1 MSARRELLQQLQ
13 PWREAGVLDAAEVHI
28 ASSLASRVGESR
40 PHVVLALA
48 LAVAAP
54 RSGHVALDPEHARES
69 AMREAE
75 RVDDDARATV
85 AALAWP
91 VETAAW
97 LREVQDSPL
106 TPDVLRVEHGLIY
119 LRRFHDL
126 EISVAD
132 RLIALASEPTS
143 APEAIDDLSERMHL
157 DDGQRQAVRTCLASR
172 LGVLV
177 GGPGTGKTR
186 TVATILAALLR
197 DEGATPRI
205 ALAAPTGK
213 AAARMGESIANAA
226 ALLEESDPDL
236 ADSMRQVRPS
246 TVHRLLGV
254 RRGSAAFRHN
264 ASDPLHHDVVIIDE
278 ASMMSL
284 PLSASLLEALSA
296 STRLIL
302 VGDPDQ
308 LASVEAGSVL
318 ADLVAARGP
327 ISSCVAELT
336 ANHRFGAGS
345 AIGELAA
352 AVRRGDVESVA
363 HLLELQPPS
372 EDRQPRWQWIA
383 AFSLLA
389 AVVGA
394 VFAWELTAV
403 SVVLLLMAILRMAQS
418 RDLPPEPWSV
428 RVVRGQEAAR
438 ELVAPAARLMREAA
452 RSGDGDTA
460 AEQLDSVRVL
470 CAHRRGPA
478 GVARWNSLVESWL
491 GDVRPFS
498 DYAGRPVMVTVNDAP
513 RRLFNGDIGVV
524 VEQPETGALEVVIPD
539 GESIRHVPRVHL
551 GRVETVHALT
561 IHKSQGSEFD
571 RVVVVLPS
579 ADSLLATRELLYTAI
594 TRARSSVTLIGSLD
608 AVLAAVSRPTRRA
621 SGLRARLDA

>member
-1 MSARRELLQQLQ
+1 MSTRRELLDGLRI
-13 PWREAGVLDAAEVHI
+13 WREAGVLDAAEVHI
-28 ASSLASRVGESR
+28 ASSLAARAGESR

-54 RSGHVALDPEHARES
+54 RSGHVALDPAHVRES

-75 RVDDDARATV
+75 RVDDVSRDEV
-85 AALAWP
+85 ADLPWP
-91 VETAAW
+91 VDTSAW
-97 LREVQDSPL
+97 LNDVGDSPL
-106 TPDVLRVEHGLIY
+106 TPEILRVEHDLVY

-126 EISVAD
+126 ERTVAE
-132 RLIALASEPTS
+132 RLVALASQPTAVP
-143 APEAIDDLSERMHL
+143 APADDLSDEMHL
-157 DDGQRQAVRTCLASR
+157 DDGQREAVRVCLASR

-197 DEGATPRI
+197 GDGATPRI

-213 AAARMGESIANAA
+213 AAARMGESIAGAA
-226 ALLEESDPDL
+226 ALLDGADPEL
-236 ADSMRQVRPS
+236 ADSMRQIKPS

-254 RRGSAAFRHN
+254 RTGSAAFRHN

-284 PLSASLLEALSA
+284 PLTASLLDALGD
-296 STRLIL
+296 STRVIL

-318 ADLVAARGP
+318 ADLVAAVGP
-327 ISSCVAELT
+327 TSTCVAELT
-336 ANHRFGAGS
+336 ANHRFGDGS
-345 AIGELAA
+345 AIAELAS
-352 AVRRGDVESVA
+352 AVRAGDS
-363 HLLELQPPS
+363 
-372 EDRQPRWQWIA
+372 
-383 AFSLLA
+383 
-389 AVVGA
+389 
-394 VFAWELTAV
+394 
-403 SVVLLLMAILRMAQS
+403 
-418 RDLPPEPWSV
+418 
-428 RVVRGQEAAR
+428 EAAR
-438 ELVAPAARLMREAA
+438 RALEGDEAVSLSSTSGRSIIEPVASAMRQAALT
-452 RSGDGDTA
+452 GDATA
-460 AEQLDSVRVL
+460 AAKHLDSVRVL

-478 GVARWNSLVESWL
+478 GVARWNAMVESWL

-498 DYAGRPVMVTVNDAP
+498 DYAGRPVMVTENDAS

-524 VEQPETGALEVVIPD
+524 VDRDGALEVVLPD
-539 GESIRHVPRVHL
+539 GDGVRAVPRVHL

-571 RVVVVLPS
+571 RVIVVLPS

-608 AVLAAVSRPTRRA
+608 TVLAALARPTRRA
-621 SGLRARLDA
+621 SGLRTRLSD

>member
-1 MSARRELLQQLQ
+1 MSTRRELLDGLRI
-13 PWREAGVLDAAEVHI
+13 WREAGVLDAAEVHI
-28 ASSLASRVGESR
+28 ASSLAARAGESR

-54 RSGHVALDPEHARES
+54 RSGHVALDPAHVRES

-75 RVDDDARATV
+75 RVDDVSRDEV
-85 AALAWP
+85 AGLPWP
-91 VETAAW
+91 VDTSAW
-97 LREVQDSPL
+97 LNDVGDSPL
-106 TPDVLRVEHGLIY
+106 TPEILRVEHDLVY

-126 EISVAD
+126 ERTVAE
-132 RLIALASEPTS
+132 RLVALASQPTAVP
-143 APEAIDDLSERMHL
+143 APADDLSDEMHL
-157 DDGQRQAVRTCLASR
+157 DDGQREAVRVCLASR

-197 DEGATPRI
+197 GDGATPRI

-213 AAARMGESIANAA
+213 AAARMGESIAGAA
-226 ALLEESDPDL
+226 ALLDGADPEL
-236 ADSMRQVRPS
+236 ADSMRQIKPS

-254 RRGSAAFRHN
+254 RTGSAAFRHN

-284 PLSASLLEALSA
+284 PLTASLLDALGD
-296 STRLIL
+296 STRVIL

-318 ADLVAARGP
+318 ADLVAAVGP
-327 ISSCVAELT
+327 TSTCVAELT
-336 ANHRFGAGS
+336 ANHRFGDGS
-345 AIGELAA
+345 AIAELAS
-352 AVRRGDVESVA
+352 AVRAGDS
-363 HLLELQPPS
+363 
-372 EDRQPRWQWIA
+372 
-383 AFSLLA
+383 
-389 AVVGA
+389 
-394 VFAWELTAV
+394 
-403 SVVLLLMAILRMAQS
+403 
-418 RDLPPEPWSV
+418 
-428 RVVRGQEAAR
+428 EAAR
-438 ELVAPAARLMREAA
+438 RALEGDEAVSLSSTSGRSIIEPVASAMRQAALT
-452 RSGDGDTA
+452 GDATA
-460 AEQLDSVRVL
+460 AAKHLDSVRVL

-478 GVARWNSLVESWL
+478 GVARWNAMVESWL

-498 DYAGRPVMVTVNDAP
+498 DYAGRPVMVTENDAS

-524 VEQPETGALEVVIPD
+524 VDRDGALEVVLPD
-539 GESIRHVPRVHL
+539 GDGVRAVPRVHL

-571 RVVVVLPS
+571 RVIVVLPS

-608 AVLAAVSRPTRRA
+608 TVLAALARPTRRA
-621 SGLRARLDA
+621 SGLRTRLSD

>member
-1 MSARRELLQQLQ
+1 MSTRRELLDGLRI
-13 PWREAGVLDAAEVHI
+13 WREAGVLDAAEVHI
-28 ASSLASRVGESR
+28 ASSLAARAGESR

-54 RSGHVALDPEHARES
+54 RSGHVALDPAHVRES

-75 RVDDDARATV
+75 RVDDVSRDEV
-85 AALAWP
+85 AGLPWP
-91 VETAAW
+91 VDTSAW
-97 LREVQDSPL
+97 LNDVGDSPL
-106 TPDVLRVEHGLIY
+106 TPEILRVEHDLVY

-126 EISVAD
+126 ERTVAE
-132 RLIALASEPTS
+132 RLVALASQPTAVP
-143 APEAIDDLSERMHL
+143 APADDLSDEMHL
-157 DDGQRQAVRTCLASR
+157 DDGQREAVRVCLASR

-197 DEGATPRI
+197 GDGATPRI

-213 AAARMGESIANAA
+213 AAARMGESIAGAA
-226 ALLEESDPDL
+226 ALLDGADPEL
-236 ADSMRQVRPS
+236 ADSMRQIKPS

-254 RRGSAAFRHN
+254 RTGSAAFRHN

-284 PLSASLLEALSA
+284 PLTASLLDALGG
-296 STRLIL
+296 STRVIL

-318 ADLVAARGP
+318 ADLVAAVGP
-327 ISSCVAELT
+327 TSTCVAELT
-336 ANHRFGAGS
+336 ANHRFGDGS
-345 AIGELAA
+345 AIAELAS
-352 AVRRGDVESVA
+352 AVRAGDS
-363 HLLELQPPS
+363 
-372 EDRQPRWQWIA
+372 
-383 AFSLLA
+383 
-389 AVVGA
+389 
-394 VFAWELTAV
+394 
-403 SVVLLLMAILRMAQS
+403 
-418 RDLPPEPWSV
+418 
-428 RVVRGQEAAR
+428 EAAR
-438 ELVAPAARLMREAA
+438 RALEGDEAVSLSSTSGRSIIEPVASAMRQAALT
-452 RSGDGDTA
+452 GDATA
-460 AEQLDSVRVL
+460 AAKHLDSVRVL

-478 GVARWNSLVESWL
+478 GVARWNAMVESWL

-498 DYAGRPVMVTVNDAP
+498 DYAGRPVMVTENDAS

-524 VEQPETGALEVVIPD
+524 VDRDGALEVVLPD
-539 GESIRHVPRVHL
+539 GDGVRAVPRVHL

-571 RVVVVLPS
+571 RVIVVLPS

-608 AVLAAVSRPTRRA
+608 TVLAALARPTRRA
-621 SGLRARLDA
+621 SGLRTRLSD

>member
-132 RLIALASEPTS
+132 RLVALASHPTS

-197 DEGATPRI
+197 DDGATPRI

-226 ALLEESDPDL
+226 ALLETSDPDL
-236 ADSMRQVRPS
+236 ADSMRQIRPS

-352 AVRRGDVESVA
+352 AVRRGDVEGTRRA
-363 HLLELQPPS
+363 L
-372 EDRQPRWQWIA
+372 DTGGGA
-383 AFSLLA
+383 SLHSS
-389 AVVGA
+389 GS
-394 VFAWELTAV
+394 T
-403 SVVLLLMAILRMAQS
+403 
-418 RDLPPEPWSV
+418 
-428 RVVRGQEAAR
+428 
-438 ELVAPAARLMREAA
+438 A
-452 RSGDGDTA
+452 RSIVEPVALAMRQAALAGDQTLA

>member
-226 ALLEESDPDL
+226 VLLETSDPDL

-352 AVRRGDVESVA
+352 AVRRGDVEGTRRA
-363 HLLELQPPS
+363 L
-372 EDRQPRWQWIA
+372 DTGGGA
-383 AFSLLA
+383 SLHSS
-389 AVVGA
+389 GS
-394 VFAWELTAV
+394 T
-403 SVVLLLMAILRMAQS
+403 
-418 RDLPPEPWSV
+418 
-428 RVVRGQEAAR
+428 
-438 ELVAPAARLMREAA
+438 A
-452 RSGDGDTA
+452 RSIVEPVALAMRQAALAGDQTLA

>member
-1 MSARRELLQQLQ
+1 MSTRRELLDGLRI
-13 PWREAGVLDAAEVHI
+13 WREAGVLDAAEVHI
-28 ASSLASRVGESR
+28 ASSLAARAGESR

-54 RSGHVALDPEHARES
+54 RSGHVALDPAHVRES

-75 RVDDDARATV
+75 RVDDVSRDEV
-85 AALAWP
+85 ADLPWP
-91 VETAAW
+91 VDTSAW
-97 LREVQDSPL
+97 LNDVGDSPL
-106 TPDVLRVEHGLIY
+106 TPEILRVEHDLVY

-126 EISVAD
+126 ECTVAEH
-132 RLIALASEPTS
+132 LVALASQPTPVP
-143 APEAIDDLSERMHL
+143 APADDLSDEMHL
-157 DDGQRQAVRTCLASR
+157 DDGQREAVQVCLASR

-197 DEGATPRI
+197 GDGATPRI

-213 AAARMGESIANAA
+213 AAARMGESIAGAA
-226 ALLEESDPDL
+226 ALLDGADPEL
-236 ADSMRQVRPS
+236 ADSMRRIKPS

-254 RRGSAAFRHN
+254 RTGSAAFRHN

-284 PLSASLLEALSA
+284 PLTASLLDALGD
-296 STRLIL
+296 STRVIL

-318 ADLVAARGP
+318 ADLVAAVGP
-327 ISSCVAELT
+327 TSTCVAELT
-336 ANHRFGAGS
+336 ANHRFGDGS
-345 AIGELAA
+345 AIAELAS
-352 AVRRGDVESVA
+352 AVRAGDS
-363 HLLELQPPS
+363 
-372 EDRQPRWQWIA
+372 
-383 AFSLLA
+383 
-389 AVVGA
+389 
-394 VFAWELTAV
+394 
-403 SVVLLLMAILRMAQS
+403 
-418 RDLPPEPWSV
+418 
-428 RVVRGQEAAR
+428 EAAR
-438 ELVAPAARLMREAA
+438 RALEGDEAVSLSSTSGRSIIEPVASAMRQAAL
-452 RSGDGDTA
+452 SGDATA
-460 AEQLDSVRVL
+460 AAKHLDSVRVL

-478 GVARWNSLVESWL
+478 GVARWNAMVESWL

-498 DYAGRPVMVTVNDAP
+498 DYAGRPVMVTENDAS

-524 VEQPETGALEVVIPD
+524 VDRDGALEVVLPD
-539 GESIRHVPRVHL
+539 GDGVRAVPRVHL

-571 RVVVVLPS
+571 RVIVVLPS

-608 AVLAAVSRPTRRA
+608 TVLAALARPTRRA
-621 SGLRARLDA
+621 SGLRTRLSD

>member
-1 MSARRELLQQLQ
+1 MSTRRELLDGLRI
-13 PWREAGVLDAAEVHI
+13 WREAGVLDAAEVHI
-28 ASSLASRVGESR
+28 ASSLAARAGESR

-54 RSGHVALDPEHARES
+54 RSGHVALDPAHVRES

-75 RVDDDARATV
+75 RVDDVSRDEV
-85 AALAWP
+85 AGLPWP
-91 VETAAW
+91 VDTSAW
-97 LREVQDSPL
+97 LNDVGDSPL
-106 TPDVLRVEHGLIY
+106 TPEILRVEHDLVY

-126 EISVAD
+126 ERTVAE
-132 RLIALASEPTS
+132 RLVALASQPTAVP
-143 APEAIDDLSERMHL
+143 APADDLSDEMHL
-157 DDGQRQAVRTCLASR
+157 DDGQREAVRVCLASR

-197 DEGATPRI
+197 GDGATPRI

-213 AAARMGESIANAA
+213 AAARMGESIAGAA
-226 ALLEESDPDL
+226 ALLDGADPEL
-236 ADSMRQVRPS
+236 ADSMRQIKPS

-254 RRGSAAFRHN
+254 RTGSAAFRHN

-284 PLSASLLEALSA
+284 PLTASLLDALGG
-296 STRLIL
+296 STRVIL

-318 ADLVAARGP
+318 ADLVAAVGP
-327 ISSCVAELT
+327 TSTCVAELT
-336 ANHRFGAGS
+336 ANHRFGDGS
-345 AIGELAA
+345 AIAELAS
-352 AVRRGDVESVA
+352 AVRTGDS
-363 HLLELQPPS
+363 
-372 EDRQPRWQWIA
+372 
-383 AFSLLA
+383 
-389 AVVGA
+389 
-394 VFAWELTAV
+394 
-403 SVVLLLMAILRMAQS
+403 
-418 RDLPPEPWSV
+418 
-428 RVVRGQEAAR
+428 EAAR
-438 ELVAPAARLMREAA
+438 RALAGDEAVSLSSTSGRSIIEPVASAMRQAALT
-452 RSGDGDTA
+452 GDATA
-460 AEQLDSVRVL
+460 AAKHLDSVRVL

-478 GVARWNSLVESWL
+478 GVARWNAMVESWL

-498 DYAGRPVMVTVNDAP
+498 DYAGRPVMVTENDAS

-524 VEQPETGALEVVIPD
+524 VDRDGALEVVLPD
-539 GESIRHVPRVHL
+539 GDGVRAVPRVHL

-571 RVVVVLPS
+571 RVIVVLPS

-608 AVLAAVSRPTRRA
+608 TVLAALARPTRRA
-621 SGLRARLDA
+621 SGLRTRLSD

>member
-226 ALLEESDPDL
+226 ALLEKSDPDL
-236 ADSMRQVRPS
+236 ADSMRQIRPS

-284 PLSASLLEALSA
+284 PLSASLLEALGA

-318 ADLVAARGP
+318 ADIVASRGP

-352 AVRRGDVESVA
+352 AVRRGDVEGTRRA
-363 HLLELQPPS
+363 L
-372 EDRQPRWQWIA
+372 DTGGGA
-383 AFSLLA
+383 SLHSS
-389 AVVGA
+389 GS
-394 VFAWELTAV
+394 T
-403 SVVLLLMAILRMAQS
+403 
-418 RDLPPEPWSV
+418 
-428 RVVRGQEAAR
+428 
-438 ELVAPAARLMREAA
+438 A
-452 RSGDGDTA
+452 RSIVEPVALAMRQAALAGDQTLA

>member
-91 VETAAW
+91 VDTAAW

-226 ALLEESDPDL
+226 ALLETSDPDL

-352 AVRRGDVESVA
+352 AVRRGDVEGTRRA
-363 HLLELQPPS
+363 L
-372 EDRQPRWQWIA
+372 DTGGGA
-383 AFSLLA
+383 SLHSS
-389 AVVGA
+389 GS
-394 VFAWELTAV
+394 T
-403 SVVLLLMAILRMAQS
+403 
-418 RDLPPEPWSV
+418 
-428 RVVRGQEAAR
+428 
-438 ELVAPAARLMREAA
+438 A
-452 RSGDGDTA
+452 RSIVEPVALAMRQAALAGDQTLA

>member
-132 RLIALASEPTS
+132 RLVALASHPTS

-236 ADSMRQVRPS
+236 ADSMRQIRPS

-352 AVRRGDVESVA
+352 AVRRGDVEGTRRA
-363 HLLELQPPS
+363 L
-372 EDRQPRWQWIA
+372 DTGGGA
-383 AFSLLA
+383 SLHSS
-389 AVVGA
+389 GS
-394 VFAWELTAV
+394 T
-403 SVVLLLMAILRMAQS
+403 
-418 RDLPPEPWSV
+418 
-428 RVVRGQEAAR
+428 
-438 ELVAPAARLMREAA
+438 A
-452 RSGDGDTA
+452 RSIVEPVALAMRQAALAGDQTLA

>member
-236 ADSMRQVRPS
+236 ADSMRQIRPS

-284 PLSASLLEALSA
+284 PLSASLLEALGA

-318 ADLVAARGP
+318 ADIVASRGP
-327 ISSCVAELT
+327 TSTCVAELT

-352 AVRRGDVESVA
+352 AVRRGDVEGTRRA
-363 HLLELQPPS
+363 L
-372 EDRQPRWQWIA
+372 DTGGGA
-383 AFSLLA
+383 SLHSS
-389 AVVGA
+389 GS
-394 VFAWELTAV
+394 T
-403 SVVLLLMAILRMAQS
+403 
-418 RDLPPEPWSV
+418 
-428 RVVRGQEAAR
+428 
-438 ELVAPAARLMREAA
+438 A
-452 RSGDGDTA
+452 RSIVEPVALAMRQAALAGDQTLA

>member
-1 MSARRELLQQLQ
+1 MSTRRELLDGLRI
-13 PWREAGVLDAAEVHI
+13 WREAGVLDAAEVHI
-28 ASSLASRVGESR
+28 ASSLAARAGESR

-54 RSGHVALDPEHARES
+54 RSGHVALDPAHVRES

-75 RVDDDARATV
+75 RVDDVSRDEV
-85 AALAWP
+85 AELPWP
-91 VETAAW
+91 VDTSAW
-97 LREVQDSPL
+97 LNDVGDSPL
-106 TPDVLRVEHGLIY
+106 TPEILRVEHDLVY

-126 EISVAD
+126 ECTVAEH
-132 RLIALASEPTS
+132 LVALASQPTPVP
-143 APEAIDDLSERMHL
+143 APVDDLSDEMHL
-157 DDGQRQAVRTCLASR
+157 DDGQREAVRVCLASR

-197 DEGATPRI
+197 GDGATPRI

-213 AAARMGESIANAA
+213 AAARMGESIAGAA
-226 ALLEESDPDL
+226 ALLDGADPEL
-236 ADSMRQVRPS
+236 ADSMRQIKPS

-254 RRGSAAFRHN
+254 RTGSAAFRHN

-284 PLSASLLEALSA
+284 PLTASLLDALGD
-296 STRLIL
+296 STRVIL

-318 ADLVAARGP
+318 ADLVAAVGP
-327 ISSCVAELT
+327 TSTCVAELT
-336 ANHRFGAGS
+336 ANHRFGDGS
-345 AIGELAA
+345 AIAELAS
-352 AVRRGDVESVA
+352 AVRAGDS
-363 HLLELQPPS
+363 
-372 EDRQPRWQWIA
+372 
-383 AFSLLA
+383 
-389 AVVGA
+389 
-394 VFAWELTAV
+394 
-403 SVVLLLMAILRMAQS
+403 
-418 RDLPPEPWSV
+418 
-428 RVVRGQEAAR
+428 EAAR
-438 ELVAPAARLMREAA
+438 RALEGDEAVSLSSTSGRSIIEPVASAMRQAALT
-452 RSGDGDTA
+452 GDATA
-460 AEQLDSVRVL
+460 AAKHLDSVRVL

-478 GVARWNSLVESWL
+478 GVARWNAMVESWL

-498 DYAGRPVMVTVNDAP
+498 DYAGRPVMVTENDAS

-524 VEQPETGALEVVIPD
+524 VDRDGALEVVLPEGD
-539 GESIRHVPRVHL
+539 GVRSVPRVHL

-571 RVVVVLPS
+571 RVIVVLPS

-608 AVLAAVSRPTRRA
+608 TVLAALARPTRRA
-621 SGLRARLDA
+621 SGLRTRLSD

>member
-132 RLIALASEPTS
+132 RLIALASDPTS

-226 ALLEESDPDL
+226 ALLETSDPDL
-236 ADSMRQVRPS
+236 ADSMRQIRPS

-352 AVRRGDVESVA
+352 AVRRGDVEGTRRA
-363 HLLELQPPS
+363 L
-372 EDRQPRWQWIA
+372 DTGGGA
-383 AFSLLA
+383 SLHSS
-389 AVVGA
+389 GS
-394 VFAWELTAV
+394 T
-403 SVVLLLMAILRMAQS
+403 
-418 RDLPPEPWSV
+418 
-428 RVVRGQEAAR
+428 
-438 ELVAPAARLMREAA
+438 A
-452 RSGDGDTA
+452 RSIVEPVALAMRQAALAGDQTLA

-561 IHKSQGSEFD
+561 IHMSQGSEFD

-608 AVLAAVSRPTRRA
+608 AVLAAVSRPTQRA